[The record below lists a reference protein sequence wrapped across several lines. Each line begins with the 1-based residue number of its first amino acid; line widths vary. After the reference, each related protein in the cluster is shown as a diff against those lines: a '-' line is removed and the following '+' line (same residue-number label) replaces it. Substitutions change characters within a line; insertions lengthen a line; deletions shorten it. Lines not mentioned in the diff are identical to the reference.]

1 MMSLPGNR
9 RQYRFDEAKLKP
21 GQRKCAML
29 LMENDF
35 SDKGDRRTQEEIA
48 EEVGVHRTTIHAW
61 NTQDTNFIE
70 YKNYLSANA
79 MNTFLPFVYRKLI
92 DGINN
97 GSMKGIELY
106 LKRIGDMDTRS
117 EVTLNEGS
125 GDDKSFDE
133 RKADIL
139 ARLGNNAGVNTQE
152 TEQPQETPQIDS
164 KDVPSNKP
172 LSKDG

>member
-1 MMSLPGNR
+1 MSLPGKR
-9 RQYRFDEAKLKP
+9 SQYNFDEAKLRP

-29 LMENDF
+29 MVEYEF
-35 SDKGDRRTQEEIA
+35 ADKGARMTHQQIA
-48 EEVGVHRTTIHAW
+48 DEVGVHRSTVHEW
-61 NTQDTNFIE
+61 NTHDTNFIE

-79 MNTFLPFVYRKLI
+79 MNAFLPFVYRKLI

-106 LKRIGDMDTRS
+106 LKRIGDMDNRS
-117 EVTLNEGS
+117 EVTINDGTDS
-125 GDDKSFDE
+125 DKSFED

-139 ARLGNNAGVNTQE
+139 ERLGESAGLLLE
-152 TEQPQETPQIDS
+152 DEEDDDDEEE
-164 KDVPSNKP
+164 KKP